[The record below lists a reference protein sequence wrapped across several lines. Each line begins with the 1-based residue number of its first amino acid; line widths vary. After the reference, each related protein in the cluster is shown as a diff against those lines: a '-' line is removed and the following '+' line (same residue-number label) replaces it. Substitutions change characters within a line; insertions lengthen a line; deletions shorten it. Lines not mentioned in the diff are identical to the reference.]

1 MQGLK
6 FQDQLSYL
14 KKTDFLAGT
23 AFIVGK
29 NIDLPLIPKTI
40 LFIFIYKEQYKIIF
54 YGGNAFFH

>member
-29 NIDLPLIPKTI
+29 NIDPYNNI
-40 LFIFIYKEQYKIIF
+40 IYIYL
-54 YGGNAFFH
+54 